1 MFRCSCARLG
11 ALLSMILLLS
21 SCNIEMPGSIDSASE
36 SLPASSA
43 AVSGENLEGDISSEQ
58 IISAQEEPDLSSEDE
73 NGNEQEP
80 SVLEEPQEAVSDAN
94 TVEEP
99 IMEVFQPVYDF
110 SQPVPESE
118 AVDNSYFADA
128 AFVGDSRTDGLLIYS
143 GVGCGENL
151 TSNGLSIFKL
161 AEKKAIKRDG
171 VSYTLLEALDLKE
184 YGKVYLSLGVNELGI
199 YNDEGFYQAYCA
211 AIDAIRASQPNAV
224 IYIQGLIPLNEE
236 VVKSKGG
243 KDYLR
248 NDHLLIYNDL
258 MKKAAQEKQ
267 VVFLDLNPYFADE
280 TGSLPAEA
288 TGDGVHLK
296 GAYYKQWL
304 EYLKCHTVE
313 YDTLY
318 PEVKMED
325 ESAQSDTEMMEE

>member
-1 MFRCSCARLG
+1 MFRCSRARLG

-21 SCNIEMPGSIDSASE
+21 SCNLEMPGSIGSASE
-36 SLPASSA
+36 SLSASSA
-43 AVSGENLEGDISSEQ
+43 EASAENLGEDVSSAQ
-58 IISAQEEPDLSSEDE
+58 TLPHQEEPGLSSVDE
-73 NGNEQEP
+73 NDNEQGP
-80 SVLEEPQEAVSDAN
+80 SVPEELQESVSDPNTAEEPV
-94 TVEEP
+94 VE
-99 IMEVFQPVYDF
+99 VLQPVYDF
-110 SQPVPESE
+110 SQPVPERE

-211 AIDAIRASQPNAV
+211 AIDAIRNSQPNAV

-258 MKKAAQEKQ
+258 MKKAAQEKR
-267 VVFLDLNPYFADE
+267 VAFLDLNPYFADE

-318 PEVKMED
+318 PEVKIED
-325 ESAQSDTEMMEE
+325 ETAQSNAEMIEE